1 MSAGRGFA
9 RWVAGCESDRVE
21 GTRTGL
27 LVIGHGSRRD
37 EANITLLAVAD
48 ALAERGRWHTVQPA
62 FLEIA
67 RPTIAQGYAEL
78 VAAGCDRVVA
88 HPYFLFA
95 GNHTAYDIPAAL
107 RAAEAQHGSLPWTLT
122 GPLGFHPG
130 LLDVV
135 ETRIAEV
142 AADGP
147 ATVR

>member
-1 MSAGRGFA
+1 MSSGRGFA

-107 RAAEAQHGSLPWTLT
+107 RAAEAQHG
-122 GPLGFHPG
+122 
-130 LLDVV
+130 
-135 ETRIAEV
+135 
-142 AADGP
+142 
-147 ATVR
+147 